1 MTDLRE
7 RSIEIIKQNQSS
19 SGAYPASPNFLN
31 YRYCWFRDSAFIAY
45 AMDLVGEFESSSR
58 FHEWAATN
66 VNKRRAIVRRAIESV
81 RLNEEIEGDSVLH
94 TRYSIDG
101 ENTGEDWPNFQL
113 DGFGT
118 WLWSLNEHQ
127 CISNKEIPKDL
138 LIAANLVADYIAKL
152 WKYPCFDCW
161 EEFPKEIHTYT
172 LAAIYAGLRANESL
186 NGKDH
191 GKTLT
196 EIKKLILDHAVADN
210 HFVKFIGSQ
219 AVDAVL
225 LGISTPFGVIS
236 ADHPLMK
243 VTAAKIDETLRHGNG
258 GVHRYAKDTYYG
270 GGEWVLLTAWLGWYY
285 VNVGEIDKAENL
297 MCWVEARADDQ
308 YQLPEQIPV
317 NLNDSSC
324 YEPWRERWGEIAN
337 PLLWSHAK
345 YIILKQVLM
354 RNY

>member
-19 SGAYPASPNFLN
+19 SGAYPASPNFSN

-45 AMDLVGEFESSSR
+45 AMDLVGESESSSR
-58 FHEWAATN
+58 FHGWAATN
-66 VNKRRAIVRRAIESV
+66 VDKRRDIVRRAIESV
-81 RLNEEIEGDSVLH
+81 RLNKEIEGDSVLN
-94 TRYSIDG
+94 TRYSTDG
-101 ENTGEDWPNFQL
+101 ENAGEDWPNFQL

-127 CISNKEIPKDL
+127 RISNKKISKDML
-138 LIAANLVADYIAKL
+138 RAANLVADYIGNL

-186 NGKDH
+186 NGNDH
-191 GKTLT
+191 GRILK
-196 EIKKLILDHAVADN
+196 EIKELIMDRAVVDG
-210 HFVKFIGSQ
+210 HFVKFLGSQ
-219 AVDAVL
+219 VVDAVL
-225 LGISTPFGVIS
+225 LGISKPFRVVS
-236 ADHPLMK
+236 TDHPLMK
-243 VTAAKIDETLRHGNG
+243 ATADEIDRTLRHGNG

-285 VNVGEIDKAENL
+285 ADVGDKEKAESL
-297 MCWVEARADDQ
+297 LRWVETHADDQ
-308 YQLPEQIPV
+308 YQLPEQVPMA
-317 NLNDSSC
+317 LNDPGC

-345 YIILKQVLM
+345 YLILKQALM
-354 RNY
+354 SNH